1 METENTIQS
10 EQPKNEM
17 EELSHTDKIVGVIS
31 EPINLF
37 SMLAFQK
44 NKATDWL
51 LPIFTMV
58 FVTLIATFIYMSNPE
73 IKFQTQQRQS
83 TTLQKE
89 LDKRVESGEMTQEQ
103 ADNLLESSSA
113 MKNNPITYVITSM
126 NVLLWWLIWFFIFTT
141 VGFFVAKFALNG
153 EGSYTQAMT
162 AMGLPLYIFVL
173 QSIILV
179 IAGMLM
185 GKSLTGLNPAS
196 LTGMEVNK
204 LAEFLLSRL
213 DVFSIWFYAV
223 VGISFAKM
231 FKSDTVRKFIFTSY
245 GIWLI
250 VMYIIFELGKDYP
263 ILKEFIR

>member
-1 METENTIQS
+1 METEDTIQS
-10 EQPKNEM
+10 QQPPQQT
-17 EELSHTDKIVGVIS
+17 EELSYSDKIVGVIS
-31 EPINLF
+31 EPSNLF
-37 SMLAFQK
+37 SKLAIQK
-44 NKATDWL
+44 TKITDWL
-51 LPIFTMV
+51 LPIVIMMLVSFIT
-58 FVTLIATFIYMSNPE
+58 TFIYMSNPE
-73 IKFQTQQRQS
+73 IKIEMQQRQS

-113 MKNNPITYVITSM
+113 MKNNPITYLITSM
-126 NVLLWWLIWFFIFTT
+126 TVLLGWLIWFFIFTA

-162 AMGLPLYIFVL
+162 AMGLPLYIFIL

-179 IAGMLM
+179 IAGMFM

-204 LAEFLLSRL
+204 LTEFLLSRL

-231 FKSDTVRKFIFTSY
+231 FKSNTVRKYIFTSL